1 MTTMLEKP
9 NTSTSPGAEGENT
22 RAEHRPPIVAIRDAL
37 RPAVAWVRRN
47 ARDLFWLIPVL
58 LVSAFVNFINV
69 GGSPQ
74 RIDDEGT
81 YTAQAWAVTHLGEL
95 AHYTY
100 WYDHPPLGWLQIAAY
115 TQLTGAFERWD
126 ISVLAGREAVLVAS
140 LIAIVLLWALA
151 RRLGMSRGAAAV
163 TGILFALSPLALQ
176 FHRTVYLDNIAVPWL
191 LLAFFLATNRRG
203 QLAAFAGS
211 AVAFGFAVLTKET
224 FLLALPILIWVMVR
238 SARRETRRYT
248 LSVAASILTLIGG
261 SYLLLAAV
269 KGELFSGVG
278 RVSLMDG
285 ITFQLG
291 SREGSGSITDPDSLI
306 NRTLGMWWQLDPVF
320 IVLSLLAGIAALTVA
335 RLRPY
340 AVLLLAM
347 TAFMFRPG
355 GYLPVPY
362 VIMLLPFGA
371 LLIAGVVD
379 LAIARLRRKG
389 SARRS
394 FAVGAVAVAA
404 IGAVV
409 AVPLWTTQLRG
420 FVLAD
425 LDQPLRGAQ
434 EWLIENASTDQRVI
448 VDDAMW
454 VDLVKAG
461 WDRDNVI
468 WYYKL
473 DTDPAVQA
481 QSPNG
486 WRDADYVVTTD
497 SMRTFPGAFPQVQE
511 AIDNSVVVASFGEGT
526 QAVEVRRVAVDGAE
540 QAVVSQED
548 AAAARAA
555 LGAQLVTNPQ
565 VQLGDADRDR
575 LTAGQVDARI
585 VAVVGALAGTGSVT
599 VAGFPIVDGEDD
611 RPFRQVAIPA
621 IGGSPTVADGVLSAD
636 ARALVDSLSGTYT
649 PSSVEIVGDS
659 IVLRYPV
666 SLQPTLP

>member
-1 MTTMLEKP
+1 MSTILEKP
-9 NTSTSPGAEGENT
+9 RQPAADESTRPLV
-22 RAEHRPPIVAIRDAL
+22 EHRPPIAAIIDAL
-37 RPAVAWVRRN
+37 RPAGAWVRTH
-47 ARDLFWLIPVL
+47 ARDLFWLLPVL
-58 LVSAFVNFINV
+58 LISSLISFLNV

-100 WYDHPPLGWLQIAAY
+100 WYDHPPLGWLQIAGY

-140 LIAIVLLWALA
+140 LIAVALLWALA
-151 RRLGMSRGAAAV
+151 RRLGMSRGAAAA
-163 TGILFALSPLALQ
+163 TGLIFALSPLALQ
-176 FHRTVYLDNIAVPWL
+176 FHRTVYLDNVAVPWL

-211 AVAFGFAVLTKET
+211 AVAFGVAVLTKET
-224 FLLALPILIWVMVR
+224 FLLALPILIWVMLR
-238 SARRETRRYT
+238 AARRETRRYT
-248 LSVAASILTLIGG
+248 LSVAASILVLIGG
-261 SYLLLAAV
+261 SYLLLAVV
-269 KGELFSGVG
+269 KGELLSGAG

-291 SREGSGSITDPDSLI
+291 SREGSGSITDPESLI

-320 IVLSLLAGIAALTVA
+320 IVLGLLAAVAALLVA

-379 LAIARLRRKG
+379 LAIARVRRKG
-389 SARRS
+389 AARRKLA
-394 FAVGAVAVAA
+394 FGAVAVAA
-404 IGAVV
+404 LGAVV

-425 LDQPLRGAQ
+425 LDQPLRSAQ

-473 DTDPAVQA
+473 DTDPAVQS

-511 AIDNSVVVASFGEGT
+511 AIENSVVVADFGEGT
-526 QAVEVRRVAVDGAE
+526 QAVEVRRVSVDGAE
-540 QAVVSQED
+540 QATVTQEET
-548 AAAARAA
+548 ATARAA

-565 VQLGDADRDR
+565 VQLSDVDQDR
-575 LTAGQVDARI
+575 LGAGQVDARI
-585 VAVVGALAGTGSVT
+585 VAVLGALGGSGAVT
-599 VAGFPIVDGEDD
+599 VAGFPIVDGEED
-611 RPFRQVAIPA
+611 RPFRQVAISA
-621 IGGSPTVADGVLSAD
+621 IGGSPTVENGALSSD
-636 ARALVDSLSGTYT
+636 ARALVDSLSGTYE
-649 PSSVEIVGDS
+649 PSAIRIDGDS
-659 IVLRYPV
+659 IVLRYPIA
-666 SLQPTLP
+666 L

>member
-1 MTTMLEKP
+1 MSTTLERP
-9 NTSTSPGAEGENT
+9 TEPQIAETET
-22 RAEHRPPIVAIRDAL
+22 PRREHRPPIVVIGQAARRLGSWIRA
-37 RPAVAWVRRN
+37 N
-47 ARDLFWLIPVL
+47 ARDLYWLLPVL
-58 LVSAFVNFINV
+58 LVSAVASFVNV

-81 YTAQAWAVTHLGEL
+81 YTAQAWAVAHLGEL

-100 WYDHPPLGWLQIAAY
+100 WYDHPPLGWLQIAGY

-140 LIAIVLLWALA
+140 LIAVVLLWALA

-211 AVAFGFAVLTKET
+211 ALAFGIAVLSKET
-224 FLLALPILIWVMVR
+224 FLLALPILTWVMIR

-269 KGELFSGVG
+269 KGELFSGAG

-306 NRTLGMWWQLDPVF
+306 NRTLGMWWQLDPVL
-320 IVLSLLAGIAALTVA
+320 IVAGLLAAVAALFIA

-340 AVLLLAM
+340 AVLVLAM

-379 LAIARLRRKG
+379 AAVARLRRMG
-389 SARRS
+389 AGRRTLALGTVVVAS
-394 FAVGAVAVAA
+394 IAAVA
-404 IGAVV
+404 

-473 DTDPAVQA
+473 DTDPAVQV

-486 WRDADYVVTTD
+486 WRDADYVITTD

-526 QAVEVRRVAVDGAE
+526 QAVEVRRVAIDGAE
-540 QAVVSQED
+540 QAATSQED
-548 AAAARAA
+548 AAASRAA
-555 LGAQLVTNPQ
+555 LGTQLVTNPQ
-565 VQLGDADRDR
+565 VSLEDADRDR
-575 LTAGQVDARI
+575 LTAGQVDSRI
-585 VAVVGALAGTGSVT
+585 TAVIGALAGSGSVT
-599 VAGFPIVDGEDD
+599 VSGFPIIDGEDD
-611 RPFRQVAIPA
+611 RPFRQVAISA
-621 IGGSPTVADGVLSAD
+621 IGGVPAVAAGRLSPD
-636 ARALVDSLSGTYT
+636 ARALVDGLTGTYE
-649 PSSVEIVGDS
+649 PSRIDIDGDS

-666 SLQPTLP
+666 SLQPTLL

>member
-1 MTTMLEKP
+1 MTTTLERP
-9 NTSTSPGAEGENT
+9 TSPTPVVEDAPQT
-22 RAEHRPPIVAIRDAL
+22 ADRTPIA
-37 RPAVAWVRRN
+37 AVRHAVRRVGDGLR
-47 ARDLFWLIPVL
+47 ARSRALLWLVPVL
-58 LVSAFVNFINV
+58 LVSAIVNFLNV
-69 GGSPQ
+69 GGAPQ

-100 WYDHPPLGWLQIAAY
+100 WYDHPPLGWLQIAGY

-126 ISVLAGREAVLVAS
+126 IAVLAGREAVLVAA
-140 LIAIVLLWALA
+140 LISVVLLWMIA
-151 RRLGMSRGAAAV
+151 RRLGMSRGAAAA
-163 TGILFALSPLALQ
+163 TGLIFALSPLAVQ

-191 LLAFFLATNRRG
+191 LLAFFLAMNRRG

-211 AVAFGFAVLTKET
+211 AVAFGIAVLSKET
-224 FLLALPILIWVMVR
+224 FLLALPILIWVVVR
-238 SARRETRRYT
+238 NARKETRRYT
-248 LSVAASILTLIGG
+248 LSVAASILVLIGG

-269 KGELFSGVG
+269 KGELFSGAG

-291 SREGSGSITDPDSLI
+291 SREGSGSITDPDSLL

-320 IVLSLLAGIAALTVA
+320 IVLSLLAGVAALFSA

-347 TAFMFRPG
+347 TVFMFRPG

-379 LAIARLRRKG
+379 LAVARLRRKG
-389 SARRS
+389 APRRRL
-394 FAVGAVAVAA
+394 ALGAVAVAA

-425 LDQPLRGAQ
+425 LDEPLRGAQ

-473 DTDPAVQA
+473 DTDPAVQV

-497 SMRTFPGAFPQVQE
+497 SMRTFPGAFPEVQE
-511 AIDNSVVVASFGEGT
+511 AIDNSVVVASFGEGP
-526 QAVEVRRVAVDGAE
+526 QMVEVRRVAVDGAD
-540 QAVVSQED
+540 QAAASQE
-548 AAAARAA
+548 AASASQAA
-555 LGAQLVTNPQ
+555 LGEQLVTNPL
-565 VQLGDADRDR
+565 VQLTDADRDR
-575 LTAGQVDARI
+575 LGAGQVDARI
-585 VAVVGALAGTGSVT
+585 IAVIGALAGSGRVS
-599 VAGFPIVDGEDD
+599 VAGFPIVDGEDG
-611 RPFRQVAIPA
+611 RPFRQVAISEIAGAPA
-621 IGGSPTVADGVLSAD
+621 VVGGDLSIE
-636 ARALVDSLSGTYT
+636 ARYLVDSLEGAYQ
-649 PSSVEIVGDS
+649 PDRIRIEGDS

>member
-1 MTTMLEKP
+1 MSTTLEKP
-9 NTSTSPGAEGENT
+9 VQADPTDGAMPS
-22 RAEHRPPIVAIRDAL
+22 AEEDGAGRG
-37 RPAVAWVRRN
+37 WGGVRRLGDWMRTH

-58 LVSAFVNFINV
+58 VVSAVVNFLNV
-69 GGSPQ
+69 GGAPQ

-100 WYDHPPLGWLQIAAY
+100 WYDHPPLGWLQIAGY

-126 ISVLAGREAVLVAS
+126 IAVLAGREAVLVAA
-140 LIAIVLLWALA
+140 LISVALLWALA
-151 RRLGMSRGAAAV
+151 RRLGMSRGAAAA
-163 TGILFALSPLALQ
+163 TGILFALSPLAVQ
-176 FHRTVYLDNIAVPWL
+176 FHRTVYLDNVAVPWL

-211 AVAFGFAVLTKET
+211 AVAFGVSVLTKET
-224 FLLALPILIWVMVR
+224 FLLALPFLIWVMVR
-238 SARRETRRYT
+238 SARKETRRYT
-248 LSVAASILTLIGG
+248 LSVAASILVLIGG

-269 KGELFSGVG
+269 KGELFSGPE
-278 RVSLMDG
+278 RVSLIEG

-320 IVLSLLAGIAALTVA
+320 IVLSLLAAAAALLLP

-340 AVLLLAM
+340 AVLVLAM
-347 TAFMFRPG
+347 TLFMFRPG

-362 VIMLLPFGA
+362 VIMLIPFGA

-379 LAIARLRRKG
+379 HAIARLRRRG
-389 SARRS
+389 ASRRPL
-394 FAVGAVAVAA
+394 AIGAVAVAA
-404 IGAVV
+404 IGAIV

-425 LDQPLRGAQ
+425 LDAPLRGAQ
-434 EWLIENASTDQRVI
+434 EWLMENASTDQRVI

-481 QSPNG
+481 DSPNG

-511 AIDNSVVVASFGEGT
+511 AIDNSVVVATFGEGT
-526 QAVEVRRVAVDGAE
+526 QAVEVRRVTIDGSAQAAVSLE
-540 QAVVSQED
+540 
-548 AAAARAA
+548 AAAENRAA
-555 LGAQLVTNPQ
+555 LGSELATNPE
-565 VQLGDADRDR
+565 VQLSTADRDR
-575 LTAGQVDARI
+575 LTAGQVDERI
-585 VAVVGALAGTGSVT
+585 IAVLATLAGAGSVSVT
-599 VAGFPIVDGEDD
+599 GFPIVAGEDGGT
-611 RPFRQVAIPA
+611 FRQLALSAIA
-621 IGGSPTVADGVLSAD
+621 GSPTVVDGRLSAD
-636 ARALVDSLSGTYT
+636 AEALVDSLTGVYA
-649 PSSVEIVGDS
+649 PASVEIDGDDV
-659 IVLRYPV
+659 ILRYPV
-666 SLQPTLP
+666 SVQPTLP

>member
-1 MTTMLEKP
+1 MTTTLDRP
-9 NTSTSPGAEGENT
+9 TSSTPDTEPALPT
-22 RAEHRPPIVAIRDAL
+22 TDRTPLAAARDAL
-37 RPAVAWVRRN
+37 RRVGDGLR
-47 ARDLFWLIPVL
+47 ARSHALLWLLPVL
-58 LVSAFVNFINV
+58 VVSAIVNFLNV
-69 GGSPQ
+69 GGAPQ

-100 WYDHPPLGWLQIAAY
+100 WYDHPPLGWLQIAGY

-126 ISVLAGREAVLVAS
+126 IAVLAGREAVLVAA
-140 LIAIVLLWALA
+140 LISVVLLWMIA
-151 RRLGMSRGAAAV
+151 RRLGMSRGAAAA
-163 TGILFALSPLALQ
+163 TGLVFALSPLAVQ

-191 LLAFFLATNRRG
+191 LLAFFLAMNRRG

-211 AVAFGFAVLTKET
+211 ALAFGIAVLSKET

-238 SARRETRRYT
+238 NARTETRRYT
-248 LSVAASILTLIGG
+248 LSVAASILVLIGG

-269 KGELFSGVG
+269 KGELFSGAG

-320 IVLSLLAGIAALTVA
+320 IVMSLLAGIAALFSA

-379 LAIARLRRKG
+379 LAVARLRRKG
-389 SARRS
+389 AARRKL
-394 FAVGAVAVAA
+394 ALGAVAITA

-425 LDQPLRGAQ
+425 LDEPLRGAQ

-473 DTDPAVQA
+473 DTDPAVQV

-497 SMRTFPGAFPQVQE
+497 SMRTFPGAFPEVQE

-526 QAVEVRRVAVDGAE
+526 QMVEVRRVAVDGAD
-540 QAVVSQED
+540 QVAASQE
-548 AAAARAA
+548 AASASQAA
-555 LGAQLVTNPQ
+555 LGDQLVTNPL
-565 VQLGDADRDR
+565 VQLTDADRDR
-575 LTAGQVDARI
+575 LGAGQVDARI
-585 VAVVGALAGTGSVT
+585 IAVIGALAGSGRVS
-599 VAGFPIVDGEDD
+599 VAGFPIVDGEDG
-611 RPFRQVAIPA
+611 RPFRQVSISEIAGAPA
-621 IGGSPTVADGVLSAD
+621 VVDGDLSMD
-636 ARALVDSLSGTYT
+636 ARYLVDSLEGPYQ
-649 PSSVEIVGDS
+649 PDRIRIEGDS

>member
-1 MTTMLEKP
+1 MTTTLEKP
-9 NTSTSPGAEGENT
+9 TAPTPPTAADVETT
-22 RAEHRPPIVAIRDAL
+22 RTHRAPIVAIADAL
-37 RPAVAWVRRN
+37 RPAASWARAH
-47 ARDLFWLIPVL
+47 ARDLYWLLPVL
-58 LVSAFVNFINV
+58 LVSAIVSFLNV

-81 YTAQAWAVTHLGEL
+81 YTAQAWAVTNLGEL

-100 WYDHPPLGWLQIAAY
+100 WYDHPPLGWLQIAGY
-115 TQLTGAFERWD
+115 TQLTGAFQRWD
-126 ISVLAGREAVLVAS
+126 IAVLAGREAVLVAS
-140 LIAIVLLWALA
+140 LIAIVLLWAIA
-151 RRLGMSRGAAAV
+151 RRLGMSRVAAAV
-163 TGILFALSPLALQ
+163 TGLLFALSPLALQ

-191 LLAFFLATNRRG
+191 LLAFFLAMNRRG

-211 AVAFGFAVLTKET
+211 AVAFGIAVLSKET

-248 LSVAASILTLIGG
+248 LSVAASILVLIGG

-269 KGELFSGVG
+269 KGELFSGAN

-285 ITFQLG
+285 VTFQLG
-291 SREGSGSITDPDSLI
+291 SREGSGSIADPDSLI
-306 NRTLGMWWQLDPVF
+306 NRTLSMWWQLDPVF
-320 IVLSLLAGIAALTVA
+320 IVMSLLAAAAAVFIA
-335 RLRPY
+335 RLRPL
-340 AVLLLAM
+340 AVLVLAM

-362 VIMLLPFGA
+362 IIMLLPFGA
-371 LLIAGVVD
+371 LLIAGVAD
-379 LAIARLRRKG
+379 LAVGRLRRKG
-389 SARRS
+389 ASHRRL
-394 FAVGAVAVAA
+394 AVGTVAVAA

-425 LDQPLRGAQ
+425 LDQPLRSAQ

-486 WRDADYVVTTD
+486 WRDADYVITTD

-526 QAVEVRRVAVDGAE
+526 QAVEVRRVAVNGAD
-540 QAVVSQED
+540 QAAISQED
-548 AAAARAA
+548 AATARAA
-555 LGAQLVTNPQ
+555 LGAQLITNPQ
-565 VQLGDADRDR
+565 VQLADVDRDR
-575 LTAGQVDARI
+575 LNAGQVDARI
-585 VAVVGALAGTGSVT
+585 VAVLGALAGSGSVA
-599 VAGFPIVDGEDD
+599 VAGFPIVDGEDG
-611 RPFRQVAIPA
+611 RPFRQVAISA
-621 IGGSPTVADGVLSAD
+621 IGGSPAVADGALSAD
-636 ARALVDSLSGTYT
+636 ARDLVDSLSGTYE
-649 PSSVEIVGDS
+649 PSAVDIDGDS

>member
-1 MTTMLEKP
+1 MTTMLDRPLPVESGG
-9 NTSTSPGAEGENT
+9 STNAPTPSGPSLSD
-22 RAEHRPPIVAIRDAL
+22 RARRAGSWLRDRSHAL
-37 RPAVAWVRRN
+37 V
-47 ARDLFWLIPVL
+47 WLIPVL
-58 LVSAFVNFINV
+58 AVSAIVNFLNV
-69 GGSPQ
+69 GGAPQ

-100 WYDHPPLGWLQIAAY
+100 WYDHPPLGWLQIAGY

-126 ISVLAGREAVLVAS
+126 IAVLAGREAVLVAS
-140 LIAIVLLWALA
+140 LISVVLVWMLT
-151 RRLGMSRGAAAV
+151 RRLGMTRPASAIAAL
-163 TGILFALSPLALQ
+163 IFAISPLAVQ
-176 FHRTVYLDNIAVPWL
+176 FHRTVYLDNVAMPWL
-191 LLAFFLATNRRG
+191 LLAFVLAMNRRG

-211 AVAFGFAVLTKET
+211 ALAFGIAVLTKET
-224 FLLALPILIWVMVR
+224 FLLALPFLIWVMLR

-248 LSVAASILTLIGG
+248 LSVASSILVLIGG

-269 KGELFSGVG
+269 KGELFSGAG

-291 SREGSGSITDPDSLI
+291 SREGSGSIFDPDSLI

-320 IVLSLLAGIAALTVA
+320 IVLSLLAAIAAVFMP
-335 RLRPY
+335 RFRPH
-340 AVLLLAM
+340 AVLLLTL

-362 VIMLLPFGA
+362 VIMLIPFGA
-371 LLIAGVVD
+371 VLVAGVAD
-379 LAIARLRRKG
+379 AAIARIRRKG
-389 SARRS
+389 SSRRGLA
-394 FAVGAVAVAA
+394 FAAVGVTA

-425 LDQPLRGAQ
+425 LDQPLRDAQ
-434 EWLIENASTDQRVI
+434 EWLIENAGTDQRVI

-511 AIDNSVVVASFGEGT
+511 AIDNSVVVATFGSGT
-526 QAVEVRRVAVDGAE
+526 QAVDVRRVTIDGAE
-540 QAVVSQED
+540 QAEITAED
-548 AAAARAA
+548 AAENRAA
-555 LGAQLVTNPQ
+555 LGTELASNPE
-565 VQLGDADRDR
+565 VELSDADRDR
-575 LTAGQVDARI
+575 LIAGQVDARI
-585 VAVVGALAGTGSVT
+585 IAVLATLAGSGSVT
-599 VAGFPIVDGEDD
+599 VSGFPIVDGEDGQT
-611 RPFRQVAIPA
+611 FRQLALSEIDGA
-621 IGGSPTVADGVLSAD
+621 PTVVDGAPSAAAQSFVD
-636 ARALVDSLSGTYT
+636 ALTGAYAPSDVAVD
-649 PSSVEIVGDS
+649 GDDL
-659 IVLRYPV
+659 VLRFPI
-666 SLQPTLP
+666 SLRATLP

>member
-1 MTTMLEKP
+1 MSTTLEKTEHTEP
-9 NTSTSPGAEGENT
+9 ATSAEEIPTSVPVPRHGAPISNWL
-22 RAEHRPPIVAIRDAL
+22 RAH
-37 RPAVAWVRRN
+37 
-47 ARDLFWLIPVL
+47 ARDLLWLLPVL
-58 LVSAFVNFINV
+58 LISAIVNFLNL

-100 WYDHPPLGWLQIAAY
+100 WYDHPPLGWLQIAGY

-126 ISVLAGREAVLVAS
+126 IAVLAGREAVLVAA
-140 LIAIVLLWALA
+140 LISVVLLWALA
-151 RRLGMSRGAAAV
+151 RRLGTSRGAAAA
-163 TGILFALSPLALQ
+163 TGLLFALSPLAVQ

-191 LLAFFLATNRRG
+191 LLAFFLAMNRRG

-211 AVAFGFAVLTKET
+211 AVAFGIAVLTKET
-224 FLLALPILIWVMVR
+224 FLLALPVLIWVMVHA
-238 SARRETRRYT
+238 ARRETRRYT
-248 LSVAASILTLIGG
+248 LSVAASILMLIGG

-269 KGELFSGVG
+269 KGELFSGAG
-278 RVSLMDG
+278 RVSLIEG
-285 ITFQLG
+285 VTFQLG
-291 SREGSGSITDPDSLI
+291 SREGSGSISDPDSLL

-320 IVLSLLAGIAALTVA
+320 IVLSLFAATAALFLP
-335 RLRPY
+335 RFRPY
-340 AVLLLAM
+340 AVLLWGM
-347 TAFMFRPG
+347 TVFMLRPG

-362 VIMLLPFGA
+362 VIMLIPFGA
-371 LLIAGVVD
+371 LLIAGVTD
-379 LAIARLRRKG
+379 GAIARLRRKNV
-389 SARRS
+389 ARRGPAIA
-394 FAVGAVAVAA
+394 AVSVAA

-425 LDQPLRGAQ
+425 LDEPLRSAQ
-434 EWLIENASTDQRVI
+434 EWLAENASADQRLI

-473 DTDPAVQA
+473 DTDPAVQT

-511 AIDNSVVVASFGEGT
+511 AIDNSVVVASFGSGT
-526 QAVEVRRVAVDGAE
+526 QAVEVRRVTIDGAE
-540 QAVVSQED
+540 QAAITAAD
-548 AAAARAA
+548 AAATRSA
-555 LGAQLVTNPQ
+555 LGTELATNPEVALSDQ
-565 VQLGDADRDR
+565 DRDR

-585 VAVVGALAGTGSVT
+585 VAVLATLAGSGSVS
-599 VAGFPIVDGEDD
+599 VSGFPIVPGEEGLT
-611 RPFRQVAIPA
+611 FRQVALSAIDGSPAVVDGA
-621 IGGSPTVADGVLSAD
+621 IGPD
-636 ARALVDSLSGTYT
+636 AKALVESLNGTYE
-649 PSSVEIVGDS
+649 PADVAIDGDTV
-659 IVLRYPV
+659 VLRYSV
-666 SLQPTLP
+666 SLQPALP

>member
-1 MTTMLEKP
+1 MSTTLEKP
-9 NTSTSPGAEGENT
+9 VQPDRTDAVTTPGDAPSPRGLGGARR
-22 RAEHRPPIVAIRDAL
+22 RAAD
-37 RPAVAWVRRN
+37 WVRTH
-47 ARDLFWLIPVL
+47 ARDLLWLVPVL
-58 LVSAFVNFINV
+58 VVSAIVNFLNV
-69 GGSPQ
+69 GGAPQ

-100 WYDHPPLGWLQIAAY
+100 WYDHPPLGWLQIAGY

-126 ISVLAGREAVLVAS
+126 IAVLAGREAVLVAA
-140 LIAIVLLWALA
+140 LISVAVLWALA
-151 RRLGMSRGAAAV
+151 RRLGMSRGAAAA
-163 TGILFALSPLALQ
+163 TGIIFALSPLAVQ
-176 FHRTVYLDNIAVPWL
+176 FHRTVYLDNVAVPWL

-211 AVAFGFAVLTKET
+211 AAAFGISVLTKET
-224 FLLALPILIWVMVR
+224 FLLALPILVWVMVR
-238 SARRETRRYT
+238 SSRKETRRYT
-248 LSVAASILTLIGG
+248 LSVAASVLVLIGG

-269 KGELFSGVG
+269 KGELLAGAD
-278 RVSLMDG
+278 RVSLIEG

-320 IVLSLLAGIAALTVA
+320 IVLSLLAAAAALLLP

-340 AVLLLAM
+340 AVLVLAM
-347 TAFMFRPG
+347 TVFMFRPG

-362 VIMLLPFGA
+362 VIMLIPFGA

-379 LAIARLRRKG
+379 AAVARIRRRGASRRPLAI
-389 SARRS
+389 
-394 FAVGAVAVAA
+394 GAVAVAA

-409 AVPLWTTQLRG
+409 AAPLWTAQLRG

-425 LDQPLRGAQ
+425 LDEPLRGAQ

-461 WDRDNVI
+461 WERDNVI

-481 QSPNG
+481 DSPNG

-511 AIDNSVVVASFGEGT
+511 AIDNSVVVATFGEGT
-526 QAVEVRRVAVDGAE
+526 QAVEVRRVTIDGAE
-540 QAVVSQED
+540 QAAASQE
-548 AAAARAA
+548 AAVQDRTILGSA
-555 LGAQLVTNPQ
+555 LATNPE
-565 VQLGDADRDR
+565 VQLSADDRDR
-575 LTAGQVDARI
+575 LTAGQVDERI
-585 VAVVGALAGTGSVT
+585 VAVLATLAGSGSVS
-599 VAGFPIVDGEDD
+599 VSGFPIVDGEEGLA
-611 RPFRQVAIPA
+611 FRQVSLSTIAA
-621 IGGSPTVADGVLSAD
+621 APTVVDGGLSPE
-636 ARALVDSLSGTYT
+636 ARELVDTLQGTYA
-649 PSSVEIVGDS
+649 PSSVEIDGDS
-659 IVLRYPV
+659 VVLRYSV
-666 SLQPTLP
+666 SVQPTLP

>member
-1 MTTMLEKP
+1 MSTTLERP
-9 NTSTSPGAEGENT
+9 TESQISEDGSPQNDHRAPIEMVSQGARRLGS
-22 RAEHRPPIVAIRDAL
+22 
-37 RPAVAWVRRN
+37 WVRAN
-47 ARDLFWLIPVL
+47 GRDLAWLLPVL
-58 LVSAFVNFINV
+58 LVSALVSFINV

-100 WYDHPPLGWLQIAAY
+100 WYDHPPLGWLQIAGY

-126 ISVLAGREAVLVAS
+126 IAVLAGREAVLVAS
-140 LIAIVLLWALA
+140 LIAVVVLWALA
-151 RRLGMSRGAAAV
+151 RRLGMSRGAAAA
-163 TGILFALSPLALQ
+163 TGLLFALSPLALQ

-211 AVAFGFAVLTKET
+211 AVAFGISVLTKET
-224 FLLALPILIWVMVR
+224 FLLALPILVWVMVR

-269 KGELFSGVG
+269 KGELFSGAG

-320 IVLSLLAGIAALTVA
+320 IVAGLLASVAALSLA

-340 AVLLLAM
+340 AVLVLAM

-379 LAIARLRRKG
+379 AAFVRIRRKG
-389 SARRS
+389 TGRRTLALGTLAAAS
-394 FAVGAVAVAA
+394 IAA
-404 IGAVV
+404 IV

-454 VDLVKAG
+454 VDLVEAG

-511 AIDNSVVVASFGEGT
+511 AIDNSVVVASFGSGT

-540 QAVVSQED
+540 QAAVSQED
-548 AAAARAA
+548 AAASRAA

-565 VQLGDADRDR
+565 VTVADADRDR

-585 VAVVGALAGTGSVT
+585 TAVIGALAGSGSVA
-599 VAGFPIVDGEDD
+599 VSGFPIVDGEDD
-611 RPFRQVAIPA
+611 RPFRQVAISA
-621 IGGSPTVADGVLSAD
+621 IGGFPTVTDGALSDD
-636 ARALVDSLSGTYT
+636 ARSLVDALSGTYE
-649 PSSVEIVGDS
+649 PSRIGIDGDS

>member
-1 MTTMLEKP
+1 MSTTLERP
-9 NTSTSPGAEGENT
+9 SESQTTAHAASQV
-22 RAEHRPPIVAIRDAL
+22 EHRPPIVVLKQSA
-37 RPAVAWVRRN
+37 RRIGSWMRAN
-47 ARDLFWLIPVL
+47 ARDLYWLLPVL
-58 LVSAFVNFINV
+58 LISALVSFINV

-100 WYDHPPLGWLQIAAY
+100 WYDHPPLGWLQIAGY

-140 LIAIVLLWALA
+140 LVAVVLLWALV
-151 RRLGMSRGAAAV
+151 RRLGMSRGAAAA
-163 TGILFALSPLALQ
+163 TGLLFALSPLALQ
-176 FHRTVYLDNIAVPWL
+176 FHRTVYLDNVAVPWL

-211 AVAFGFAVLTKET
+211 ALAFGIAVLSKET

-269 KGELFSGVG
+269 KGELFSGAG

-320 IVLSLLAGIAALTVA
+320 IVAGLLASVAALFIA

-340 AVLLLAM
+340 AVLVLAM

-379 LAIARLRRKG
+379 AAFVRLRRKG
-389 SARRS
+389 AARRRL
-394 FAVGAVAVAA
+394 ALGTVVVASIA
-404 IGAVV
+404 AVV

-454 VDLVKAG
+454 VDLVTAG

-481 QSPNG
+481 KSPNG
-486 WRDADYVVTTD
+486 WRDADYVITTD

-540 QAVVSQED
+540 QAAVSQED
-548 AAAARAA
+548 AAASRAA
-555 LGAQLVTNPQ
+555 LGTQLVTNPQ
-565 VQLGDADRDR
+565 VTLEDVDRDR

-585 VAVVGALAGTGSVT
+585 TAVLGALAGSGSVT
-599 VAGFPIVDGEDD
+599 VSGFPIVDGEDD
-611 RPFRQVAIPA
+611 RPFRQVAISS
-621 IGGSPTVADGVLSAD
+621 IGGLPTVADGSLSDD
-636 ARALVDSLSGTYT
+636 ARALVDTLSGTYE
-649 PSSVEIVGDS
+649 PSRIEIEGDS

>member
-1 MTTMLEKP
+1 MSTTLEKP
-9 NTSTSPGAEGENT
+9 AQTDRDPNDAPVADRTPSRSGIA
-22 RAEHRPPIVAIRDAL
+22 HRVSG
-37 RPAVAWVRRN
+37 WVRAH
-47 ARDLFWLIPVL
+47 ARDLTWLLPVL
-58 LVSAFVNFINV
+58 LVSAVVNFLNM
-69 GGSPQ
+69 GGAPQ

-100 WYDHPPLGWLQIAAY
+100 WYDHPPLGWLQIAGY

-126 ISVLAGREAVLVAS
+126 IAVLAGREAVIVAA
-140 LIAIVLLWALA
+140 LISVALLWVLG
-151 RRLGMSRGAAAV
+151 RRLGMSRGAAAAA
-163 TGILFALSPLALQ
+163 GLLFAVSPLAVQ

-211 AVAFGFAVLTKET
+211 ALAFGIAVLTKET

-248 LSVAASILTLIGG
+248 LSVAASILVLIGG

-269 KGELFSGVG
+269 KGELFSGAG

-285 ITFQLG
+285 IIFQLG
-291 SREGSGSITDPDSLI
+291 SRESSGSLADPDSLI

-320 IVLSLLAGIAALTVA
+320 IVLSLAAAVAALFLR

-340 AVLLLAM
+340 AVLVLAM
-347 TAFMFRPG
+347 TLFMFRPG

-362 VIMLLPFGA
+362 VIMLIPFGA

-379 LAIARLRRKG
+379 SAVARLRRPG
-389 SARRS
+389 ASRRPL
-394 FAVGAVAVAA
+394 ALGAVAVAA

-425 LDQPLRGAQ
+425 LDAPLRGAQ
-434 EWLIENASTDQRVI
+434 EWLIDNASTDQRVI

-481 QSPNG
+481 DSPNG

-511 AIDNSVVVASFGEGT
+511 AIDNSVVVATFGEGT
-526 QAVEVRRVAVDGAE
+526 QAVEVRRVAIDGSD
-540 QAVVSQED
+540 Q
-548 AAAARAA
+548 AAADQAEAAANRSA
-555 LGAQLVTNPQ
+555 LGSELATNPV
-565 VQLGDADRDR
+565 VQLDEADRDR
-575 LTAGQVDARI
+575 LVAGQVDERI
-585 VAVVGALAGTGSVT
+585 IAILATLAGTGSVT
-599 VAGFPIVDGEDD
+599 VSGFPVVEGEDGTA
-611 RPFRQVAIPA
+611 FRQVALSA
-621 IGGSPTVADGVLSAD
+621 IGAAPTVVDGDLSPD
-636 ARALVDSLSGTYT
+636 ARALIESLTGVYE
-649 PSSVEIVGDS
+649 PSDVAIDGESVI
-659 IVLRYPV
+659 LRYPISV
-666 SLQPTLP
+666 QPVLP

>member
-1 MTTMLEKP
+1 MTTMLDKP
-9 NTSTSPGAEGENT
+9 TSTVTVANT
-22 RAEHRPPIVAIRDAL
+22 AMPPEPPTSFLDSARSGIGRAT
-37 RPAVAWVRRN
+37 AWAR
-47 ARDLFWLIPVL
+47 AHSRDLAWLIPVL
-58 LVSAFVNFINV
+58 VVGAVVNFLNV

-100 WYDHPPLGWLQIAAY
+100 WYDHPPLGWLQIAGY

-126 ISVLAGREAVLVAS
+126 IAVLAGREAVLVAS

-151 RRLGMSRGAAAV
+151 RRLGMSRGAAAA
-163 TGILFALSPLALQ
+163 TGVLFALSPLALQ

-211 AVAFGFAVLTKET
+211 AVAFGISVLTKET

-238 SARRETRRYT
+238 SARKETRRYT

-269 KGELFSGVG
+269 KGELFRGTD
-278 RVSLMDG
+278 RVSLMEG
-285 ITFQLG
+285 ITFQLS
-291 SREGSGSITDPDSLI
+291 SREGSGSVLDPDSLI

-320 IVLSLLAGIAALTVA
+320 IVMSLLAAVAALFVA

-347 TAFMFRPG
+347 TVFMFRPG

-371 LLIAGVVD
+371 LLIAGAVD
-379 LAIARLRRKG
+379 LAIARLRRRG
-389 SARRS
+389 TARRTL
-394 FAVGAVAVAA
+394 AGGAVAVAA
-404 IGAVV
+404 IGAVI
-409 AVPLWTTQLRG
+409 AAPLWTTQLRG

-425 LDQPLRGAQ
+425 LDAPLRDAQ
-434 EWLIENASTDQRVI
+434 SWLEENASTDQRVI

-481 QSPNG
+481 DSPNG

-511 AIDNSVVVASFGEGT
+511 AIDNSVVVAAFGSGT

-540 QAVVSQED
+540 QTAADEE
-548 AAAARAA
+548 AAASARAA
-555 LGAQLVTNPQ
+555 LGAQLVSNPL

-575 LTAGQVDARI
+575 LAAGQVDARI
-585 VAVVGALAGTGSVT
+585 VAVLGALAGTESVT
-599 VAGFPIVDGEDD
+599 VSGFPAVSGEDD
-611 RPFRQVAIPA
+611 RPFRQVAISAIADEPA
-621 IGGSPTVADGVLSAD
+621 VIAGEPSTD
-636 ARALVDSLSGTYT
+636 ARSLIASLTGAYEPSG
-649 PSSVEIVGDS
+649 VEIVGDS
-659 IVLRYPV
+659 IVLRYPI
-666 SLQPTLP
+666 SLRPTLP

>member
-1 MTTMLEKP
+1 M
-9 NTSTSPGAEGENT
+9 TSTLERPSSVDAVESDSARVEN
-22 RAEHRPPIVAIRDAL
+22 
-37 RPAVAWVRRN
+37 RPAVAVLGAGTRRAGQWIRN
-47 ARDLFWLIPVL
+47 HARALVWLVPVL
-58 LVSAFVNFINV
+58 VVSAIVNFLNV

-115 TQLTGAFERWD
+115 TQLTGAFARWD
-126 ISVLAGREAVLVAS
+126 IAVLAGREAVLVAS
-140 LIAIVLLWALA
+140 LIAVVLLWMLA
-151 RRLGMSRGAAAV
+151 RRLGMSRPAAAI
-163 TGILFALSPLALQ
+163 TGLVFALSPLAVQ

-211 AVAFGFAVLTKET
+211 AVAFGISVLTKET
-224 FLLALPILIWVMVR
+224 FLLALPILIWVMLR

-248 LSVAASILTLIGG
+248 LSVAASILGLIGG

-269 KGELFSGVG
+269 KGELFSGTG

-285 ITFQLG
+285 VTFQLG
-291 SREGSGSITDPDSLI
+291 SREGSGSILDPDSLI

-320 IVLSLLAGIAALTVA
+320 ITLSLVAAVA
-335 RLRPY
+335 AVVIPRFRPY
-340 AVLLLAM
+340 AVLVLAM

-362 VIMLLPFGA
+362 VIMLIPFGA
-371 LLIAGVVD
+371 LLIAGVAD
-379 LAIARLRRKG
+379 TAIARIRRKG
-389 SARRS
+389 ASHRGP
-394 FAVGAVAVAA
+394 AVGVVAVTA
-404 IGAVV
+404 IAAVV

-425 LDQPLRGAQ
+425 LDAPLRGAQ
-434 EWLIENASTDQRVI
+434 EWLEDNATTDQRII

-481 QSPNG
+481 LSPNG

-511 AIDNSVVVASFGEGT
+511 AIDNSVIVASFGSGT
-526 QAVEVRRVAVDGAE
+526 QAVEVRRVTIDGAE
-540 QAVVSQED
+540 QAAITADD
-548 AAAARAA
+548 AAANRAE
-555 LGAQLVTNPQ
+555 LGTELASNPE
-565 VQLGDADRDR
+565 VGVADADRDR

-585 VAVVGALAGTGSVT
+585 IAVLATLAGSGSVT
-599 VAGFPIVDGEDD
+599 VSGFPVVPGEDGLT
-611 RPFRQVAIPA
+611 FRQVALSA
-621 IGGSPTVADGVLSAD
+621 IGESPTVVDGRLSDEAD
-636 ARALVDSLSGTYT
+636 AFVASLSGTYE
-649 PSSVEIVGDS
+649 PSQVEIDGDDL
-659 IVLRYPV
+659 VLRYSV
-666 SLQPTLP
+666 SLQPPLR

>member
-1 MTTMLEKP
+1 MTTTLERP
-9 NTSTSPGAEGENT
+9 TSVEADETVVAAPSSPDSSLRHAARRTGEWLRD
-22 RAEHRPPIVAIRDAL
+22 RAPAL
-37 RPAVAWVRRN
+37 V
-47 ARDLFWLIPVL
+47 WLIPVL
-58 LVSAFVNFINV
+58 AVSAIVNFLNV
-69 GGSPQ
+69 GGAPQ

-100 WYDHPPLGWLQIAAY
+100 WYDHPPLGWLQIAGY
-115 TQLTGAFERWD
+115 TQITGAFERWD
-126 ISVLAGREAVLVAS
+126 IAVLAGREAVLVAT
-140 LIAIVLLWALA
+140 LISVALVWMLA
-151 RRLGMSRGAAAV
+151 RRLGMSRPASAV
-163 TGILFALSPLALQ
+163 AGLVFALSPLAVQ
-176 FHRTVYLDNIAVPWL
+176 FHRTVYLDNVATPWL
-191 LLAFFLATNRRG
+191 LLAFVLAMNRRG

-211 AVAFGFAVLTKET
+211 ALAFGIAVLTKET
-224 FLLALPILIWVMVR
+224 FLLALPFLIWVMIR

-248 LSVAASILTLIGG
+248 LSVASSILVLIGG

-269 KGELFSGVG
+269 KGELFSGAG

-291 SREGSGSITDPDSLI
+291 SRESSGSIADPDSLI

-320 IVLSLLAGIAALTVA
+320 IVLSLVAAAVA
-335 RLRPY
+335 VFLPRFRPY
-340 AVLLLAM
+340 AVLVLAM

-362 VIMLLPFGA
+362 VIMLIPFGA
-371 LLIAGVVD
+371 LLIAGVCDAAV
-379 LAIARLRRKG
+379 ARVRRKG
-389 SARRS
+389 SAHRGL
-394 FAVGAVAVAA
+394 AMAAIGVTA

-425 LDQPLRGAQ
+425 LDEPLRDAQ
-434 EWLIENASTDQRVI
+434 SWLVDNAGTDQRVI

-486 WRDADYVVTTD
+486 WRDADYVITTD
-497 SMRTFPGAFPQVQE
+497 SMRTFPGAFPQVQQ
-511 AIDNSVVVASFGEGT
+511 AIDNSVVVASFGSGT
-526 QAVEVRRVAVDGAE
+526 QAVEVRRVAIDGAE
-540 QAVVSQED
+540 QA
-548 AAAARAA
+548 AAAADDAEATRAA
-555 LGAQLVTNPQ
+555 LGAELATNPE
-565 VQLGDADRDR
+565 VDVTDADRDR
-575 LTAGQVDARI
+575 LIAGQVDSRI
-585 VAVVGALAGTGSVT
+585 IAVLATLAGAGSVT
-599 VAGFPIVDGEDD
+599 VGGFPIVPGEDGM
-611 RPFRQVAIPA
+611 PFRQLALTA
-621 IGGSPTVADGVLSAD
+621 IGGSPTIVDGELSAV
-636 ARALVDSLSGTYT
+636 AQAFVESLSGSYE
-649 PSSVEIVGDS
+649 PSDVTVSDDDL
-659 IVLRYPV
+659 VLRYPV

>member
-1 MTTMLEKP
+1 MTTTLERP
-9 NTSTSPGAEGENT
+9 DSVDVGESDQSPTTRRRPMGVFGEAT
-22 RAEHRPPIVAIRDAL
+22 RRTGQWFRDHARAL
-37 RPAVAWVRRN
+37 V
-47 ARDLFWLIPVL
+47 WLVPVL
-58 LVSAFVNFINV
+58 LVSAVVNFLNV

-100 WYDHPPLGWLQIAAY
+100 WYDHPPLGWLQIAGY
-115 TQLTGAFERWD
+115 TQLTGAFARWD
-126 ISVLAGREAVLVAS
+126 IAVLAGREAVLVAS
-140 LIAIVLLWALA
+140 LIAVVLLWMLA
-151 RRLGMSRGAAAV
+151 RRLGMSRPAAAI
-163 TGILFALSPLALQ
+163 TGLVFALSPLALQ
-176 FHRTVYLDNIAVPWL
+176 FHRTVYLDNVAVPWL

-211 AVAFGFAVLTKET
+211 AVAFGISVLTKET

-248 LSVAASILTLIGG
+248 LSVAASVLGLIGG

-269 KGELFSGVG
+269 KGELFSGAG

-285 ITFQLG
+285 VTFQLG
-291 SREGSGSITDPDSLI
+291 SREGSGSILDPDSLI

-320 IVLSLLAGIAALTVA
+320 IVLSLLAAVAAVFIP
-335 RLRPY
+335 RFRPY

-362 VIMLLPFGA
+362 VIMLIPFGA
-371 LLIAGVVD
+371 LLIAGVTD
-379 LAIARLRRKG
+379 LAVARIRRKG
-389 SARRS
+389 ASHRRL
-394 FAVGAVAVAA
+394 AIGAVAVTAVV
-404 IGAVV
+404 AVV

-420 FVLAD
+420 FILAD
-425 LDQPLRGAQ
+425 LDAPLRGAQ
-434 EWLIENASTDQRVI
+434 EWLEDNASTDQRVI

-461 WDRDNVI
+461 WDRDNVV

-481 QSPNG
+481 LSPNG

-511 AIDNSVVVASFGEGT
+511 AIDNSVVVASFGSGT
-526 QAVEVRRVAVDGAE
+526 QAVEVRRVTIDGAE
-540 QAVVSQED
+540 QAAITADD
-548 AAAARAA
+548 AEETRAS
-555 LGAQLVTNPQ
+555 LGAELATNPE
-565 VQLGDADRDR
+565 VAVSDADRDR
-575 LTAGQVDARI
+575 LVAGQVDARI
-585 VAVVGALAGTGSVT
+585 IAILATLAGSGSVT
-599 VAGFPIVDGEDD
+599 VSGFPVVPGEDGMSFRQLALSAIGGTPTIVDG
-611 RPFRQVAIPA
+611 
-621 IGGSPTVADGVLSAD
+621 GLSDEAQ
-636 ARALVDSLSGTYT
+636 AFVDSLTDAYA
-649 PSSVEIVGDS
+649 PSRVEIDGDDL
-659 IVLRYPV
+659 VLRYSV

>member
-1 MTTMLEKP
+1 MTPTLEKHP
-9 NTSTSPGAEGENT
+9 PVAVDERAFDAVAPASGRLGGGRLGGA
-22 RAEHRPPIVAIRDAL
+22 R
-37 RPAVAWVRRN
+37 AWVRTH
-47 ARDLFWLIPVL
+47 ARDLLSVMPVL
-58 LVSAFVNFINV
+58 LVSAVVNFVNM

-100 WYDHPPLGWLQIAAY
+100 WYDHPPLGWLQIAGY
-115 TQLTGAFERWD
+115 TQLTGAFARWD
-126 ISVLAGREAVLVAS
+126 IAVLAGREAVLVAS
-140 LIAIVLLWALA
+140 LISVVLLWLLV
-151 RRLGMSRGAAAV
+151 RRLGMSRGAAAAA
-163 TGILFALSPLALQ
+163 GLIFALSPLALQ

-211 AVAFGFAVLTKET
+211 AASFGIAVLSKET

-238 SARRETRRYT
+238 SSHRDTRRYT
-248 LSVAASILTLIGG
+248 LSVAASILVLIGG

-269 KGELFSGVG
+269 KGELLSGAG

-285 ITFQLG
+285 VTFQLG
-291 SREGSGSITDPDSLI
+291 SREGSGSLLDPDSLI

-320 IVLSLLAGIAALTVA
+320 IVLGLLAAVAALFLR

-340 AVLLLAM
+340 AVLVLAM
-347 TAFMFRPG
+347 ALFMFRPG

-379 LAIARLRRKG
+379 ASIARLRRKG
-389 SARRS
+389 ASRRAL
-394 FAVGAVAVAA
+394 AVGTVAIAA
-404 IGAVV
+404 AGAVV
-409 AVPLWTTQLRG
+409 AVPLWAIQLRG
-420 FVLAD
+420 FLLAD
-425 LDQPLRGAQ
+425 LDRPLRSAQ
-434 EWLIENASTDQRVI
+434 EWLADNASTDQRLI

-454 VDLVKAG
+454 VDLVEAD

-486 WRDADYVVTTD
+486 WRDADYVITTD
-497 SMRTFPGAFPQVQE
+497 SMRTFPGAFPQVQQ
-511 AIDNSVVVASFGEGT
+511 AIDNSVIVAAFGEGT

-540 QAVVSQED
+540 QAAASQED
-548 AAAARAA
+548 AQTGRAV
-555 LGAQLVTNPQ
+555 LGAQLATNPE
-565 VQLGDADRDR
+565 VRLSDADRER
-575 LTAGQVDARI
+575 LVAGQVDSRI
-585 VAVVGALAGTGSVT
+585 VSVLGALAGSAEVT
-599 VAGFPIVDGEDD
+599 VSGFPVVDGEDG
-611 RPFRQVAIPA
+611 RPFRQVAISQ
-621 IGGSPTVADGVLSAD
+621 IGDAPTVTGGDLSDD
-636 ARALVDSLSGTYT
+636 ASTLVESLEGAYT
-649 PSSVEIVGDS
+649 PSDMFVDGDS
-659 IVLRYPV
+659 VVLRYPV
-666 SLQPTLP
+666 SLRPTLP

>member
-1 MTTMLEKP
+1 MTTTLEKP
-9 NTSTSPGAEGENT
+9 VQAGPTDRAMPSADAEGSGHGRGALSRLSSWM
-22 RAEHRPPIVAIRDAL
+22 RAH
-37 RPAVAWVRRN
+37 
-47 ARDLFWLIPVL
+47 ARDLFWLVPVL
-58 LVSAFVNFINV
+58 AVSAVVNFLNV
-69 GGSPQ
+69 GGAPQ

-100 WYDHPPLGWLQIAAY
+100 WYDHPPLGWLQIAGY

-126 ISVLAGREAVLVAS
+126 IAVLAGREAVLVAA
-140 LIAIVLLWALA
+140 LISVALLWALA
-151 RRLGMSRGAAAV
+151 RRLGMSRGAAAA
-163 TGILFALSPLALQ
+163 TGILFALSPLAVQ

-211 AVAFGFAVLTKET
+211 ALAFGISVLTKET
-224 FLLALPILIWVMVR
+224 FLLALPLLIWVMVR

-248 LSVAASILTLIGG
+248 LSVAASILVLIGG

-269 KGELFSGVG
+269 KGELFSGAG
-278 RVSLMDG
+278 RVSLIEG

-320 IVLSLLAGIAALTVA
+320 IVLSLLAAGAALFLP

-340 AVLLLAM
+340 AVLVLAM
-347 TAFMFRPG
+347 TLFMFRPG

-362 VIMLLPFGA
+362 VIMLIPFGA

-379 LAIARLRRKG
+379 SAIARLRRTGASRKP
-389 SARRS
+389 
-394 FAVGAVAVAA
+394 FAIGAVAVAA
-404 IGAVV
+404 VGAIV

-425 LDQPLRGAQ
+425 LDAPLRNAQ
-434 EWLIENASTDQRVI
+434 EWLIENASTDERVI

-481 QSPNG
+481 GSPNG

-511 AIDNSVVVASFGEGT
+511 AIDNSVVVATFGEGT
-526 QAVEVRRVAVDGAE
+526 QAVDVRRVTIDGAE
-540 QAVVSQED
+540 QAAASLE
-548 AAAARAA
+548 AAAENRATLGSA
-555 LGAQLVTNPQ
+555 LATNPE
-565 VQLGDADRDR
+565 VQLSTADRDR
-575 LTAGQVDARI
+575 LAAGQVDERI
-585 VAVVGALAGTGSVT
+585 IAVLATLAGAGSVSVT
-599 VAGFPIVDGEDD
+599 GFPIVDGEDGET
-611 RPFRQVAIPA
+611 FRQLALSAIA
-621 IGGSPTVADGVLSAD
+621 ASPTVVDGDLSPD
-636 ARALVDSLSGTYT
+636 AEALVSSLTGVYA
-649 PSSVEIVGDS
+649 PASVEIDGDDV
-659 IVLRYPV
+659 ILRYPV

>member
-1 MTTMLEKP
+1 MSTTLEKP
-9 NTSTSPGAEGENT
+9 T
-22 RAEHRPPIVAIRDAL
+22 RIETEATTPVEA
-37 RPAVAWVRRN
+37 RPAPAAHGRIASAIGQWLRTHG
-47 ARDLFWLIPVL
+47 RDLLWLLPIL
-58 LVSAFVNFINV
+58 LISGVVNFLNV
-69 GGSPQ
+69 AGSPQ

-100 WYDHPPLGWLQIAAY
+100 WYDHPPLGWLQIAGY

-126 ISVLAGREAVLVAS
+126 IAVLAGREAVLVAA
-140 LIAIVLLWALA
+140 LISVVLLWALA
-151 RRLGMSRGAAAV
+151 RRLGMSRGAAAA
-163 TGILFALSPLALQ
+163 TGMLFALSPLAVQ

-211 AVAFGFAVLTKET
+211 AVAFGISVLTKET

-238 SARRETRRYT
+238 AARRETRRYT
-248 LSVAASILTLIGG
+248 LSVAASILVLIGG
-261 SYLLLAAV
+261 SYLLLAGV
-269 KGELFSGVG
+269 KGELFSGAG
-278 RVSLMDG
+278 RVSLMEG

-291 SREGSGSITDPDSLI
+291 SREGSGSLTDPDSLL
-306 NRTLGMWWQLDPVF
+306 NRTLGMWWQLDPVL
-320 IVLSLLAGIAALTVA
+320 IVLSILAATAALFLP
-335 RLRPY
+335 RFRPY
-340 AVLLLAM
+340 AVLLWGM
-347 TAFMFRPG
+347 TLFMLRPG

-362 VIMLLPFGA
+362 VIMLIPFGA
-371 LLIAGVVD
+371 LLIAGVSD
-379 LAIARLRRKG
+379 LAVARLRRKNA
-389 SARRS
+389 ARRGL
-394 FAVGAVAVAA
+394 ALGAVAVAS

-425 LDQPLRGAQ
+425 LDEPLRDAQ
-434 EWLIENASTDQRVI
+434 EWLVENASTDQRLI

-511 AIDNSVVVASFGEGT
+511 AIDNSAVVASFGSGT
-526 QAVEVRRVAVDGAE
+526 QAVEVRRVTIDGAE
-540 QAVVSQED
+540 QAAITAED
-548 AAAARAA
+548 AEANRAA
-555 LGAQLVTNPQ
+555 LGTELATNPEVALSDQ
-565 VQLGDADRDR
+565 DRDR
-575 LTAGQVDARI
+575 LSAGQVDARI
-585 VAVVGALAGTGSVT
+585 IAVLATLAGSGSVS
-599 VAGFPIVDGEDD
+599 VDGFPIVPGEDGMT
-611 RPFRQVAIPA
+611 FRQLALSA
-621 IGGSPTVADGVLSAD
+621 IGGSPTVVDGRLSAD
-636 ARALVDSLSGTYT
+636 AQALVDSLSGTYE
-649 PSSVEIVGDS
+649 PADVAIDGDTV
-659 IVLRYPV
+659 VLRYSV

>member
-1 MTTMLEKP
+1 MSTTLEKTAQADP
-9 NTSTSPGAEGENT
+9 TARETPPTQADGSTRGFGGA
-22 RAEHRPPIVAIRDAL
+22 
-37 RPAVAWVRRN
+37 RRLGDWMRTHT
-47 ARDLFWLIPVL
+47 RDLFWLIPVL
-58 LVSAFVNFINV
+58 VVSAVVNFVNV
-69 GGSPQ
+69 GGAPQ

-100 WYDHPPLGWLQIAAY
+100 WYDHPPLGWLQIAGY

-126 ISVLAGREAVLVAS
+126 IAVLAGREAVLVAA
-140 LIAIVLLWALA
+140 LISVALLWALA
-151 RRLGMSRGAAAV
+151 RRLGMSRGAAAA

-211 AVAFGFAVLTKET
+211 ALAFGISVLTKET
-224 FLLALPILIWVMVR
+224 FLLALPVLIWVMVR

-248 LSVAASILTLIGG
+248 LSVAGSILVLIGG

-269 KGELFSGVG
+269 KGELFSGAG
-278 RVSLMDG
+278 RVSLIEG

-291 SREGSGSITDPDSLI
+291 SREGSGSIIDPDSLI

-320 IVLSLLAGIAALTVA
+320 IVLSLIAAAAALFLA

-340 AVLLLAM
+340 AVLVLAM
-347 TAFMFRPG
+347 TLFMFRPG

-362 VIMLLPFGA
+362 VIMLIPFGA

-379 LAIARLRRKG
+379 HAIARLRRSG
-389 SARRS
+389 ARRRPL
-394 FAVGAVAVAA
+394 ALGAVAVAA
-404 IGAVV
+404 VGAIV

-425 LDQPLRGAQ
+425 LDAPLRGAQ
-434 EWLIENASTDQRVI
+434 EWLIENTSTDQRVI

-481 QSPNG
+481 DSPNG

-511 AIDNSVVVASFGEGT
+511 AIDNSVVVATFGEGT
-526 QAVEVRRVAVDGAE
+526 QAVEVRRVTIDGAE
-540 QAVVSQED
+540 QAAESLE
-548 AAAARAA
+548 AAAENRAT
-555 LGAQLVTNPQ
+555 LGAELATNPE
-565 VQLGDADRDR
+565 VQLSTTDRDR
-575 LTAGQVDARI
+575 LTAGQIDERI
-585 VAVVGALAGTGSVT
+585 IAVLATLAGSGSVSVT
-599 VAGFPIVDGEDD
+599 GFPIVDGEDGKT
-611 RPFRQVAIPA
+611 FRQLAISA
-621 IGGSPTVADGVLSAD
+621 IAASPTVVDGELSPEA
-636 ARALVDSLSGTYT
+636 ASLVDSLTGIYAPT
-649 PSSVEIVGDS
+649 SVEIDGDDV
-659 IVLRYPV
+659 ILRYPV
-666 SLQPTLP
+666 SVQPTLP